1 MPFDFEHTD
10 IENLIVIKPRVF
22 HDQRGFFMESY
33 KLSEFQ
39 AAGIKVPF
47 VQANHSHSVKN
58 VLRGLHFQR
67 SPNAQAK
74 LVRCIAGRVWD
85 VAVDLRKGSKT
96 YGKWY
101 GIELTA
107 ENRTMLYIPAG
118 FAHGFLTL
126 SETAD
131 FVYQVSAEYAPE
143 SDGGVRWDDPD
154 ISIQWPV
161 LPAEVLVSEKDNQLP
176 SLDDLEVPY
185 L

>member
-1 MPFDFEHTD
+1 MPFDFEHTE
-10 IENLIVIKPRVF
+10 IENLIVINPRVF
-22 HDQRGFFMESY
+22 NDERGFFMESY

-39 AAGIKVPF
+39 AAGINVSF
-47 VQANHSHSVKN
+47 VQANHSRSVKN

-67 SPNAQAK
+67 WPNAQAK
-74 LVRCIAGRVWD
+74 LVRCIAGCVWD
-85 VAVDLRKGSKT
+85 VAIDLRKDSKT

-107 ENRTMLYIPAG
+107 ENRTMLYLPAG

-143 SDGGVRWDDPD
+143 SDGGVRWDDPQ

-161 LPAEVLVSEKDNQLP
+161 SPAEIMVSEKDDRLP
-176 SLDDLEVPY
+176 FLAE
-185 L
+185 